1 MNRSRSAGE
10 SAVLNLTGGGLLVFA
25 VLAAAALLSLWLSPH
40 LPEHYR
46 SEETISNLR
55 FGMGVIATTTAVVLG
70 LLISGVKGHFDIANR
85 DVQALGVDLIVLDRT
100 LRFYGPD
107 AAYAR
112 DLLARYTERVLNVT
126 FPSNGQAPMIEDQ
139 VAEDLLD
146 QTERAI
152 LSLQPDPQELDFKD
166 QALTQVRSIVRRRQ
180 TLIAE
185 SGSAASPPIIVA
197 LTLWLGLIFASFGYN
212 APRNVLMII
221 VLLVCAGSVASAIFL
236 ILEIDRPVSGLMI
249 VSNEPIEHALSVM
262 RR

>member
-1 MNRSRSAGE
+1 
-10 SAVLNLTGGGLLVFA
+10 
-25 VLAAAALLSLWLSPH
+25 
-40 LPEHYR
+40 
-46 SEETISNLR
+46 
-55 FGMGVIATTTAVVLG
+55 
-70 LLISGVKGHFDIANR
+70 
-85 DVQALGVDLIVLDRT
+85 
-100 LRFYGPD
+100 
-107 AAYAR
+107 
-112 DLLARYTERVLNVT
+112 
-126 FPSNGQAPMIEDQ
+126 MIEDR

-185 SGSAASPPIIVA
+185 SGSAASLPIIVA

-221 VLLVCAGSVASAIFL
+221 ILLVCAASVASAIFL

>member
-1 MNRSRSAGE
+1 
-10 SAVLNLTGGGLLVFA
+10 VFA

-46 SEETISNLR
+46 SEETTSNLR
-55 FGMGVIATTTAVVLG
+55 LGMGVIATITAVVLG

-85 DVQALGVDLIVLDRT
+85 DVQALGADLIVLDRT

-107 AAYAR
+107 AAHAR
-112 DLLARYTERVLNVT
+112 DLLGRYTERVLEAT

-139 VAEDLLD
+139 AAGDLLD

-185 SGSAASPPIIVA
+185 SGSAVSLPIVVI

-212 APRNVLMII
+212 APRNGMMVII
-221 VLLVCAGSVASAIFL
+221 LPVCAASVASGIFL
-236 ILEIDRPVSGLMI
+236 ILEIDRPFSGLII
-249 VSNEPIEHALSVM
+249 VSSEPIQHALSVM